1 MPASPPRTGDR
12 AQATRARR
20 EQIVQ
25 ATIEV
30 LAGKGYAATTF
41 EAICGHAGLSSK
53 RLISYHFATKDD
65 LLAAVLTTVIADA
78 AAYMHPRIM
87 AADGPRAQLSA
98 YIRANVE
105 FVAAHPAHVRAVQQ
119 IAFNARPRPGVSPDS
134 PGSPGSAEDTAL
146 ALLAELFERGV
157 RAGAFRPLD
166 ARLMATAVRAAIDAA
181 AGPLLDG
188 LDPEHCATELA
199 TAFDHATRA

>member
-78 AAYMHPRIM
+78 AAYMHPRIA
-87 AADGPRAQLSA
+87 AADGPREQLAA

-105 FVAAHPAHVRAVQQ
+105 FVAAHPGHVRAVQQ
-119 IAFNARPRPGVSPDS
+119 IAFNGPAL
-134 PGSPGSAEDTAL
+134 PGSHEDTAL
-146 ALLAELFERGV
+146 GLLAELFEQGV
-157 RAGAFRPLD
+157 RAGEFRPLD
-166 ARLMATAVRAAIDAA
+166 ARLMATTVRAAIDAA

-188 LDPEHCATELA
+188 LDPAHCATELV